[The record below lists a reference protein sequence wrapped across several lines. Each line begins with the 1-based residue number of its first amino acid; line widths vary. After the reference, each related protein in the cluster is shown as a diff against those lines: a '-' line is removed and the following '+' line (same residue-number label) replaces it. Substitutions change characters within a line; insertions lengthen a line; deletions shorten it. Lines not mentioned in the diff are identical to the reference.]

1 LFFIKNIFMNLSKSV
16 VGVLFLSFCLA
27 SCNKS
32 MQSPRDTGTRSTAAE
47 GITENVVFENGQ
59 DGYKC
64 YRIPAIVKAPNG
76 DLLAFAEARRNDC
89 GDFGDVDLVLK
100 RSTDQGNSW
109 GKLQMVV
116 DFGDNQAG
124 NPAPVYDLTDPAF
137 PKGRLFLFYNT
148 GTAHEADVRKGKAVR
163 EVWYRTSTDY
173 GTTWSDAVNITLQT
187 SRPNAPEA
195 NPAYSFKEDWRS
207 YANTPGHALQIQKGR
222 YRGRLFVAANHSAG
236 PPQEHSRDYIA
247 HAFYSDDHGKTF
259 KISPNLD
266 YPGGN
271 EATAAE
277 TSDGSLLFNFRN
289 QSGDA
294 KYRLQG
300 FTKDAGESWD
310 EIRVMKD
317 LPDPVCQ
324 GSIINFS
331 PQKRKPVLLFSN
343 ANSQTKRENLTVRSS
358 TDDGQTWSAGR
369 VIYAGPAAYSDLVIQ
384 QNGNIGVLYEKDGY
398 KRISYAQF
406 GYSWLVK

>member
-1 LFFIKNIFMNLSKSV
+1 MSKIIAILLISI
-16 VGVLFLSFCLA
+16 CLA

-32 MQSPRDTGTRSTAAE
+32 MQSPRDMGNSSSNGE
-47 GITENVVFENGQ
+47 GITETVVFENGD
-59 DGYKC
+59 DGYQC

-76 DLLAFAEARRNDC
+76 DLLAFAEARRTDC
-89 GDFGDVDLVLK
+89 GDFGDVDMVLK
-100 RSTDQGNSW
+100 RSTDNGKSW
-109 GKLQMVV
+109 GKLHMAV

-124 NPAPVYDLTDPAF
+124 NPAPVYDLTDPTF

-163 EVWYRTSTDY
+163 EVWYKTSIDD
-173 GTTWSDAVNITLQT
+173 GRSWGDAVNITLQT
-187 SRPNAPEA
+187 SRPNAPTA
-195 NPAYSFKEDWRS
+195 NPAYTFKEDWRS
-207 YANTPGHALQIQKGR
+207 YANTPGHALQIQNGQYK
-222 YRGRLFVAANHSAG
+222 GRLFVAANHSAG
-236 PPQEHSRDYIA
+236 PPQEAYRDYAA
-247 HAFYSDDHGKTF
+247 HAFYSDDHGQTF
-259 KISPNLD
+259 KLTPNLD
-266 YPGGN
+266 YAGGN

-310 EIRVMKD
+310 EVKVMKD

-324 GSIINFS
+324 GSIISFT
-331 PQKRKPVLLFSN
+331 PKRGQHVLLFSN

-358 TDDGQTWSAGR
+358 TDDGQTWSAGK
-369 VIYAGPAAYSDLVIQ
+369 VIYPGPVAYSDLVVQ
-384 QNGNIGVLYEKDGY
+384 KNGNIGVLYEKDGY
-398 KRISYAQF
+398 KRITYAQF
-406 GYSWLVK
+406 GYEGSL